1 MADIDDKIDM
11 IAGMLGQ
18 EKVPDDMKDMIKS
31 FMSKLED
38 GEKSSPA
45 HDNSLEVLGDAKNVI
60 EKLQK
65 MNDPRIHLL
74 LAIKPFLNSRRQ
86 KKVAACVNILRIAML
101 TELFKN
107 D

>member
-38 GEKSSPA
+38 G
-45 HDNSLEVLGDAKNVI
+45 
-60 EKLQK
+60 
-65 MNDPRIHLL
+65 
-74 LAIKPFLNSRRQ
+74 
-86 KKVAACVNILRIAML
+86 
-101 TELFKN
+101 
-107 D
+107 